1 MNLEIYRTPAQGTP
15 RQSNVKVA
23 ERKAA
28 AGSIIGLAAA
38 VASLKLGP
46 GKGDSGKI
54 PKGQRGRGG
63 RGRGKG
69 RGKGGR
75 RSKPEEEPDM
85 KKDSDEESQLSDE
98 ILDSDEEINKTHRA
112 GKPNKR
118 VRKQPTNGEKTK
130 GKDKAKAKAK
140 GKKTGD
146 DNEKPKRS
154 FPKSHLFDEWKKF
167 SNEQKAKLAGKMP
180 YHPMMK
186 EIAKMCLGPIL
197 HLFCQPYDGSS
208 LISLSCLLLTENP
221 ICLSL
226 SLEYPAV

>member
-1 MNLEIYRTPAQGTP
+1 M
-15 RQSNVKVA
+15 KVA

-46 GKGDSGKI
+46 GKGDSGKV
-54 PKGQRGRGG
+54 PKGSGQRLGRGG

-69 RGKGGR
+69 RGKGRGR
-75 RSKPEEEPDM
+75 SAPKPEDEPDM

-98 ILDSDEEINKTHRA
+98 ILDSDEEINKAHRA
-112 GKPNKR
+112 GKSAKR
-118 VRKQPTNGEKTK
+118 ARKQPNGVKPKVK
-130 GKDKAKAKAK
+130 GKAKAKAK

-167 SNEQKAKLAGKMP
+167 SNEQKAKLQGKMP

-197 HLFCQPYDGSS
+197 YFFCKPYDESS
-208 LISLSCLLLTENP
+208 EKS
-221 ICLSL
+221 
-226 SLEYPAV
+226 